1 MGRIGTSEQLQYKY
15 TDQSL
20 IKPKKKR
27 KKRGNKNVVR

>member
-1 MGRIGTSEQLQYKY
+1 MNIGVCGQLQHKY

-27 KKRGNKNVVR
+27 KKRGNKNVIR

>member
-1 MGRIGTSEQLQYKY
+1 MGRIGVSEQLQYKNVDY
-15 TDQSL
+15 SL